1 MQAMHLSSLIDPN
14 LVFLQNELDDLH
26 EIYEFMSQQITERY
40 PLSESQEIIVDK
52 LSQRSLD
59 DGILF
64 PTGVAIPH
72 LHLDNFNDT
81 VIAVLVPVKPIKTP
95 HGEIKIFVMVMNG
108 TTDNSLYLKILRS
121 LIKMSKDTQF
131 YNELLLKKSANSFI
145 QFLGKGDFTVKETV
159 TVTDIMERRTISIK
173 KDDTIK
179 DLGELYN
186 NHDINYIPVLGDDG
200 KVIGEVVLMDYL
212 MLGFPNYTKFI
223 HTLNF
228 LKSFE
233 PFEKL
238 IKMEEESVG
247 SIMRPVGVSITPQ
260 TSIYEALYI
269 MNKNGRHEIPI
280 IENGYVLGVISIRNI
295 FRKVVRG

>member
-1 MQAMHLSSLIDPN
+1 
-14 LVFLQNELDDLH
+14 
-26 EIYEFMSQQITERY
+26 
-40 PLSESQEIIVDK
+40 
-52 LSQRSLD
+52 
-59 DGILF
+59 
-64 PTGVAIPH
+64 
-72 LHLDNFNDT
+72 
-81 VIAVLVPVKPIKTP
+81 
-95 HGEIKIFVMVMNG
+95 
-108 TTDNSLYLKILRS
+108 
-121 LIKMSKDTQF
+121 MSKDTQF

-159 TVTDIMERRTISIK
+159 TVTDLMERRTISIK
-173 KDDTIK
+173 KDDKIR

-186 NHDINYIPVLGDDG
+186 DHDINYIPVLGDDG

-212 MLGFPNYTKFI
+212 MSGFPNYTKFI

-238 IKMEEESVG
+238 IKMGEESVG
-247 SIMRPVGVSITPQ
+247 SIMRPVGVAITPE
-260 TSIYEALYI
+260 TSIYEALYV
-269 MNKNGRHEIPI
+269 MNKNGRHEVPI